1 MTILEAQDLAIEIRY
16 ETNARVEV
24 IQLGN
29 GEWVVIVNTTTY
41 IWSAAD
47 WEKVKVTA

>member
-16 ETNARVEV
+16 ETNARVET

-29 GEWVVIVNTTTY
+29 GEWVVVVNTTKY

-47 WEKVKVTA
+47 WERVKVTA